1 MRRLLLALLLVPVF
15 IQGQTPAYD
24 LVLRGGRI
32 VDGTASPWY
41 VADLA
46 IKGDTIVR
54 IAPSIAE
61 PATRVIDVKGLVV
74 APGFIDI
81 HTHARRGIFEVPTA
95 DNYVRQGVTTL
106 IEGPD
111 GGSPIPLAPFLD
123 KVAAVRITPNF
134 AMFHRAGFS
143 AQRDH
148 GRSRSPGDARG
159 TREDARA
166 GAEPDR
172 MEQGAFG
179 LSSGLFYVPGAFTP
193 TEEVI
198 ELARIA
204 GSHGRHLHL
213 AHAR

>member
-15 IQGQTPAYD
+15 IQGQAPAYD
-24 LVLRGGRI
+24 LILRGGRI

-41 VADLA
+41 RADIA

-106 IEGPD
+106 DRRPGWR
-111 GGSPIPLAPFLD
+111 LAD
-123 KVAAVRITPNF
+123 SARAVSR
-134 AMFHRAGFS
+134 R
-143 AQRDH
+143 
-148 GRSRSPGDARG
+148 RSRRRASRRTSRSFVGQGSIRSEVMGEVDRAGDARRA
-159 TREDARA
+159 REDARA
-166 GAEPDR
+166 GAAGH
-172 MEQGAFG
+172 GATAP
-179 LSSGLFYVPGAFTP
+179 SV
-193 TEEVI
+193 
-198 ELARIA
+198 
-204 GSHGRHLHL
+204 
-213 AHAR
+213 